1 MRLLQKSIIKLLRNI
16 MDTRRSLR
24 KFYRFAYWS
33 VGLVF
38 VLVLI
43 LFLIITDASIY
54 ENREK
59 HPSPYN
65 KEVSNLFI
73 DCSLVD
79 PKNILASYQQI
90 REILKTEK
98 QVKQFIGCQINFD
111 KNGIPYSYQF
121 YFDIQPKGRFLGILM
136 VNVGTGHIEKFD
148 GISAYEEYTH
158 FWLYLTEPSMFTH
171 KKITENVLEKRISD
185 INKKID
191 DSPYKVRAVYI
202 EYDKTEFRFED
213 MESSLWD
220 KIEYP

>member
-24 KFYRFAYWS
+24 KFYRFAYWA

-98 QVKQFIGCQINFD
+98 Q
-111 KNGIPYSYQF
+111 GIPYSYQF

-136 VNVGTGHIEKFD
+136 VNVGTGNIEKFD

-213 MESSLWD
+213 MESSVWD